1 MVVVAVVA
9 AFTAA
14 VVRTVVAPSGALLV
28 AFITPIVVAD
38 LVAFA
43 TPAVVVVQYLLLGS
57 WFPSSL
63 PAVHTKQFAK
73 PSQSSLFFPQERKV
87 LYDMCVEETR
97 SVLLTR
103 ADAALLPWAN
113 LEEEEEEEDGGD
125 PKAPVTVVLK
135 LSEVAKSPKVEQF
148 HPGLKFGDL

>member
-1 MVVVAVVA
+1 MVIVVVVA
-9 AFTAA
+9 AFTAV
-14 VVRTVVAPSGALLV
+14 VVRTIVAPAGVAVVAAL
-28 AFITPIVVAD
+28 TPIVVAD

-63 PAVHTKQFAK
+63 PAVRSIS
-73 PSQSSLFFPQERKV
+73 PNDLSLFFPQERKV

-113 LEEEEEEEDGGD
+113 LEEEEEEEGGGD